1 MGAGHGSG
9 SGVRYFVAL
18 ALAFGRIVIDTLV
31 VGTADRAEGF
41 ARALQRPGAASVG
54 EDAEVTD
61 AVHPV
66 GQDMEQEA
74 ADELVDADGHGAVA
88 GLALPWP
95 LGLLAATAAGEL
107 DLDIYSGVIVIF
119 RSRRGDR
126 LKLLAWDGSG
136 LVMTYKRLEQGRF
149 AWPRIED
156 GVMRLTKGQFE
167 ALFEGLDWRRVKA
180 RPVRRPLAAE

>member
-1 MGAGHGSG
+1 MGGAPARDFADQAQRCAAMGAGHGSG

-18 ALAFGRIVIDTLV
+18 SPLAFGRIVIDTLV

-74 ADELVDADGHGAVA
+74 AE
-88 GLALPWP
+88 
-95 LGLLAATAAGEL
+95 
-107 DLDIYSGVIVIF
+107 
-119 RSRRGDR
+119 
-126 LKLLAWDGSG
+126 
-136 LVMTYKRLEQGRF
+136 
-149 AWPRIED
+149 
-156 GVMRLTKGQFE
+156 
-167 ALFEGLDWRRVKA
+167 
-180 RPVRRPLAAE
+180 